1 MLLNSFYDN
10 YKGKI
15 LIDDVELH
23 SIAQK
28 SIWESIS
35 MIFQGGTLLPLTL
48 KENICFD
55 KDFDLYK
62 EECEKYD
69 WFQALVRKFPK
80 GIDTILLTYMYPNGI
95 QPSGGE
101 IQRVKLMRSLLK
113 SSGIIVLDEPSNALD
128 PETEHQI
135 ISSIKKIKGERTMI
149 IVSHNLSCSLYV
161 DKIVHIQHGKVVE
174 CGSHAELME
183 QGGEYS
189 RLFKMQ
195 AENYAN

>member
-1 MLLNSFYDN
+1 
-10 YKGKI
+10 
-15 LIDDVELH
+15 
-23 SIAQK
+23 
-28 SIWESIS
+28 
-35 MIFQGGTLLPLTL
+35 
-48 KENICFD
+48 
-55 KDFDLYK
+55 
-62 EECEKYD
+62 
-69 WFQALVRKFPK
+69 
-80 GIDTILLTYMYPNGI
+80 
-95 QPSGGE
+95 
-101 IQRVKLMRSLLK
+101 MRSLLK

-183 QGGEYS
+183 QGGESS

-195 AENYAN
+195 AENYANRKIYRNINPKGW

>member
-1 MLLNSFYDN
+1 M
-10 YKGKI
+10 
-15 LIDDVELH
+15 
-23 SIAQK
+23 
-28 SIWESIS
+28 
-35 MIFQGGTLLPLTL
+35 FQGGTLLPLTL

-128 PETEHQI
+128 PET
-135 ISSIKKIKGERTMI
+135 
-149 IVSHNLSCSLYV
+149 
-161 DKIVHIQHGKVVE
+161 
-174 CGSHAELME
+174 
-183 QGGEYS
+183 
-189 RLFKMQ
+189 
-195 AENYAN
+195 

>member
-1 MLLNSFYDN
+1 MVTAVSYTHLDV
-10 YKGKI
+10 YKR
-15 LIDDVELH
+15 
-23 SIAQK
+23 Q
-28 SIWESIS
+28 
-35 MIFQGGTLLPLTL
+35 
-48 KENICFD
+48 
-55 KDFDLYK
+55 
-62 EECEKYD
+62 
-69 WFQALVRKFPK
+69 

-161 DKIVHIQHGKVVE
+161 DKIVHI
-174 CGSHAELME
+174 
-183 QGGEYS
+183 
-189 RLFKMQ
+189 
-195 AENYAN
+195 